1 MTQITIEQL
10 KVQYFGRNSPILN
23 GVDLTFHSG
32 ETVLLLGASGSGK
45 STLALTLNGL
55 IPHSLPAKMA
65 GTVNI
70 DELDTKSGAT
80 ADLSQKVG
88 IVFQD
93 PEAQFVTLKV
103 EDEILFGLENL
114 QRPVETMSAKVDHA
128 LMRVG
133 LPDYRMRGVDQL
145 SGGQKQRIA
154 LASLLAMEPSV
165 LIFDEPT
172 ANLDPVGTADVFG
185 LLSDIKS
192 QSQHTI
198 ILIEHKLDSLMHLI
212 DRVMVLG
219 AAGIILADGTP
230 TEIFYDQ
237 AAMLQEHGIWM
248 PEICQLA
255 SDFQNANVLDSS
267 NRPLMI
273 AEMASLLKQIDLP
286 LSQSTHNDTKPNHA
300 AKPIIEVQ
308 NVAFSYDEIPVLKDV
323 SVSITTGEFL
333 AIVGGNG
340 AGKTTLAQQI
350 VGILQP
356 SAGELTVNG
365 KSAAKISGRNLVK
378 QIGYIFQ
385 NPENQ
390 FVTNSVFDE
399 VAYGLRVAGLDDAA
413 VTEKT
418 DQLLAQFGITRHKE
432 VSPFMLSHGE
442 KRRLS
447 VATMLAMGQEI
458 LILDEPTF
466 GQDQKNAVAIMQLLT
481 DLNQAG
487 KTIIMITHDMHL
499 VAEYASRVVCMS
511 QGSVI
516 FDGAPT
522 ALFLEPTILQKAM
535 LTPPPVAQMA
545 QMLADHD
552 ERWRTIFTRSQAMR
566 LVIGETI
573 SDG

>member
-10 KVQYFGRNSPILN
+10 KVQYFGRKSPILN
-23 GVDLTFHSG
+23 GVDLTFHAN
-32 ETVLLLGASGSGK
+32 ETTLLLGASGSGK

-55 IPHSLPAKMA
+55 IPHSLPTKIA
-65 GTVNI
+65 GSVNV
-70 DELDTKSGAT
+70 DGSDTQTAAT
-80 ADLSQKVG
+80 AELSQKVG

-114 QRPVETMSAKVDHA
+114 QKSPDTMSDQVDHA
-128 LMRVG
+128 LSRVG
-133 LPDYRMRGVDQL
+133 LADYRMRGVDQL

-172 ANLDPVGTADVFG
+172 ANLDPVGTADVFA
-185 LLSDIKS
+185 LLAEIKAQSD
-192 QSQHTI
+192 HTI
-198 ILIEHKLDSLMHLI
+198 ILIEHKLDSLMYLI
-212 DRVMVLG
+212 DRVVVLG
-219 AAGIILADGTP
+219 AAGVILADGTP
-230 TEIFYDQ
+230 VEIFYDR
-237 AAMLQEHGIWM
+237 AATLKEHGIWM

-255 SDFQNANVLDSS
+255 SQLHSRGILDEAH
-267 NRPLMI
+267 RPLMI
-273 AEMASLLKQIDLP
+273 SEMAAHLEQASLTPDAAQEALP
-286 LSQSTHNDTKPNHA
+286 EQSKPA
-300 AKPIIEVQ
+300 SSIIEIDRVT
-308 NVAFSYDEIPVLKDV
+308 FSYTGMESRPVLQDV
-323 SVSITTGEFL
+323 SFDIAAGDFL

-356 SAGELTVNG
+356 SRGDVRVKG
-365 KSAAKISGRNLVK
+365 KPASSISGRDLVK
-378 QIGYIFQ
+378 QIGYVFQ

-413 VTEKT
+413 VSAKT
-418 DQLLAQFGITRHKE
+418 DELLEQFGLMRHKD

-447 VATMLAMGQEI
+447 VATMLAMGQEV

-466 GQDQKNAVAIMQLLT
+466 GQDQKNADAIMQLLT
-481 DLNQAG
+481 DLNQNG

-499 VAEYASRVVCMS
+499 VAEYAKSVVCMS
-511 QGSVI
+511 HGQVI
-516 FDGAPT
+516 FSGRPEW
-522 ALFLEPTILQKAM
+522 LFTQTDILQQAQ
-535 LTPPPVAQMA
+535 LTPPPIAQLAQQLTQTNSLWQQVFTQEQALNLVA
-545 QMLADHD
+545 
-552 ERWRTIFTRSQAMR
+552 
-566 LVIGETI
+566 GETA
-573 SDG
+573 